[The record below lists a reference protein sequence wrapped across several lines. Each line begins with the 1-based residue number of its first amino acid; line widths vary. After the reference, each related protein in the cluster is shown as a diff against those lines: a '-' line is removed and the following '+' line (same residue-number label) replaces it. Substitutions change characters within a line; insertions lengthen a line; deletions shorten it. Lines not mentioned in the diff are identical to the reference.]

1 MAAPLARSA
10 HLCARCARC
19 ARLPRA
25 RAPAV
30 SREPVAAREHAATSR
45 AFSVLARPPPNYP
58 GHVPLTVPERILLGT
73 GSAVLSLLN
82 PRRAGNPP
90 PPPAREGHDG

>member
-1 MAAPLARSA
+1 MALPLRSLVFTLAASQAPI
-10 HLCARCARC
+10 
-19 ARLPRA
+19 
-25 RAPAV
+25 
-30 SREPVAAREHAATSR
+30 AARKHAATGR

-58 GHVPLTVPERILLGT
+58 GHVPLTVPERILLGA

-90 PPPAREGHDG
+90 CPPRGERGG